1 MLNVQAL
8 EPPPELQDY
17 HDAYTM
23 QFSEQIEW
31 TSDKTGAVIGPNS
44 KTQAAADREMEIVA
58 AMPESLR
65 QILVAEGCLSEDTV
79 QLSNRTLAAKTR
91 MAERDPDQSL
101 TVEDYAVQ
109 CADIVTT
116 IPLMGGIDALT
127 EHAIKGMSRLKAPPE
142 LEGYHNTALKFYQ
155 ELQKEGSLD
164 RVSRSTLMEAE
175 REIDALSPSLINY
188 LITTGCITG

>member
-1 MLNVQAL
+1 M
-8 EPPPELQDY
+8 
-17 HDAYTM
+17 
-23 QFSEQIEW
+23 
-31 TSDKTGAVIGPNS
+31 
-44 KTQAAADREMEIVA
+44 
-58 AMPESLR
+58 
-65 QILVAEGCLSEDTV
+65 SEDTV
-79 QLSNRTLAAKTR
+79 QLSNRTLVAKTR
-91 MAERDPDQSL
+91 MAERDPDQSP

-127 EHAIKGMSRLKAPPE
+127 EHAIKELSRLKPPPE
-142 LEGYHNTALKFYQ
+142 LEGYHDTALKIYQ
-155 ELQKEGSLD
+155 ELQKEGSFD